1 MTTIE
6 GSPKR
11 ARNARGEGAKL
22 RLEILEATES
32 LLEILPVEKVTLRG
46 IAREAGVAAPSIYRH
61 FSDLDAILRELV
73 VVAFEDL
80 AAVLSLAQ
88 TDPRPSTRLRQSCHS
103 YLAFA
108 ESQPQRYR
116 LLFGG
121 VWNAA
126 EAAPASPEE
135 YATRSEIGLN
145 ALDVIARTLS
155 ECVEA
160 EESESQ
166 DPSADA
172 TALWVGL
179 HGLAELRRTTPM
191 FPWPEALEDRL
202 ISTVARLR

>member
-1 MTTIE
+1 MTITE
-6 GSPKR
+6 DQPKR
-11 ARNARGEGAKL
+11 ARNARGEGTKL
-22 RLEILEATES
+22 RQEILEATES
-32 LLEILPVEKVTLRG
+32 LLETLPVEKVTLRG

-61 FSDLDAILRELV
+61 FSDLDAILRALV
-73 VVAFEDL
+73 VVAFDDL
-80 AAVLSLAQ
+80 TAELSRAQ
-88 TDPRPSTRLRQSCHS
+88 SGTRPSSRLRQSCAA

-135 YATRSEIGLN
+135 YAARREIGMN
-145 ALDVIARTLS
+145 ALGVIATTLA

-160 EESESQ
+160 GESTSP

-172 TALWVGL
+172 TALWVAM

-191 FPWPEALEDRL
+191 FPWPEALDDRL
-202 ISTVARLR
+202 IDTVARLR